1 MSAEENKEIVRRYQ
15 EAYNRNDFEALS
27 EVLAEDA
34 RTPKILPGVPSG
46 LEGAKAVHQMMLE
59 GFPNF
64 HTRIDDL
71 IAEGDKVV
79 ARITMM
85 GTNTG
90 TFMGMPPTGKTVE
103 FTGIY
108 IARVKNGKIIE
119 HWGEED
125 SIGLMQQLGAMP
137 S

>member
-59 GFPNF
+59 AFPNF